1 MGRKECFGSENLTYV
16 GGEYIPSWTMEHEPV
31 VYGKVKGN
39 QTQPLTLVFAHK
51 LNPLLDLRTI
61 GEPGYAS
68 LGRRNGVLKTI
79 WGLPLFFFWY
89 LFSSRVILTLRR
101 WRSKS
106 LLRLALSR
114 QFTLPTSYEISLK
127 RFSLSPLPEKKIK
140 GWFFLRRLEFW

>member
-1 MGRKECFGSENLTYV
+1 
-16 GGEYIPSWTMEHEPV
+16 MEHEPV

-79 WGLPLFFFWY
+79 
-89 LFSSRVILTLRR
+89 
-101 WRSKS
+101 
-106 LLRLALSR
+106 
-114 QFTLPTSYEISLK
+114 
-127 RFSLSPLPEKKIK
+127 
-140 GWFFLRRLEFW
+140 